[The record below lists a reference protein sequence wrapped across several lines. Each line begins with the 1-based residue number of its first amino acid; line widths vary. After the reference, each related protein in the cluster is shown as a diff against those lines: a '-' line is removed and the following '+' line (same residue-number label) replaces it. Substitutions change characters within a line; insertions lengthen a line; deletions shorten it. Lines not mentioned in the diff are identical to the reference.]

1 MSYFTSIHDKNEQ
14 TTNKKL
20 STRNAGKFLN
30 LLKSNYGEK
39 EKKKTQAD
47 IIQSKDIHSHHVL
60 LFSSWQ
66 EKDIN
71 DIEFEK

>member
-1 MSYFTSIHDKNEQ
+1 ME
-14 TTNKKL
+14 KK
-20 STRNAGKFLN
+20 K
-30 LLKSNYGEK
+30 
-39 EKKKTQAD
+39 KKKTQAD